1 MISDGLF
8 SLQVEVKFQVL
19 KLSSR
24 FQIPEFQNPGINAL
38 SRAFQ
43 VSGTTPFFSRIFV
56 PRTTGILKHR
66 DFGRD
71 AQFSLTY
78 GRM

>member
-43 VSGTTPFFSRIFV
+43 VSGTTPFFLQDLRS
-56 PRTTGILKHR
+56 
-66 DFGRD
+66 
-71 AQFSLTY
+71 
-78 GRM
+78 